1 MRTRLCLWYVVGY
14 LTITGLAL
22 LIAPRASLHLMLS
35 TVDYGEIMPRWVG
48 MMSVALAALISQ
60 TLRHRITALYPLG
73 FFMPAGMLVG
83 FLGMYLQSGDPLF
96 LAVFAVVAVGVVLTG
111 ASLLFDLAHRRST
124 GDAAIK
130 EK

>member
-14 LTITGLAL
+14 LTLTGLAL
-22 LIAPRASLHLMLS
+22 LVAPRASLQLLS
-35 TVDYGEIMPRWVG
+35 MVDYGEIMPRWVG

-83 FLGMYLQSGDPLF
+83 FLGLYLQSGDPLF

-111 ASLLFDLAHRRST
+111 TSLLFDLATRRST
-124 GDAAIK
+124 SDVALK
-130 EK
+130 ED